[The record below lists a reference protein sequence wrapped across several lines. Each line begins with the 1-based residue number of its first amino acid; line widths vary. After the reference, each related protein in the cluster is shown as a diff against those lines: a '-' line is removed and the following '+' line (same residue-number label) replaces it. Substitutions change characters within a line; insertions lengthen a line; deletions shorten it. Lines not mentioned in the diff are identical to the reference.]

1 LDQPSRA
8 EPSRGSFVSVP
19 VSIIDIDIVN
29 QSYQQHQH
37 NIINNNRKK
46 KLLSSNT
53 KQEQ

>member
-8 EPSRGSFVSVP
+8 EHSRGSFVSVP
-19 VSIIDIDIVN
+19 VSIIDFVN

-46 KLLSSNT
+46 KLWSSNT